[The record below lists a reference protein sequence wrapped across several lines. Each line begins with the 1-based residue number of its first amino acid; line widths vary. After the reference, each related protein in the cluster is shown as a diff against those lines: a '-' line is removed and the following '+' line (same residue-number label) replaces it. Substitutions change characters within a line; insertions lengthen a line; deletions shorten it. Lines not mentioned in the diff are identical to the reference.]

1 MRAGS
6 FFVRTWRILSILG
19 FVGSLYSNYISFP
32 VDVAVRFNS
41 LGQAVQYVGRE
52 TIFYLSIGIF
62 LLVYVITNAV
72 ARLFPK
78 LPTERI
84 PNPNPAKWVGYR
96 QELVAIYVNWFYALA
111 AAFNT
116 ILGLGL
122 MVLSF
127 LNRSDRTNVGPSD
140 YTWLLP
146 LSTFILAA
154 VVVSLPIRLLMK
166 PPVEYVP

>member
-32 VDVAVRFNS
+32 VDVAIRFNS
-41 LGQAVQYVGRE
+41 IGQAVQYVGRE
-52 TIFYLSIGIF
+52 TIFYTSITIF
-62 LLVYVITNAV
+62 LLVYVLTNAV
-72 ARLFPK
+72 VKLFPK
-78 LPTERI
+78 LPAERI
-84 PNPNPAKWVGYR
+84 PNPNHEKWQGFR
-96 QELVAIYVNWFYALA
+96 QELVAVYVNWFYALS

-127 LNRSDRTNVGPSD
+127 LNRSDLTNVGPSE
-140 YTWLLP
+140 YAWLLP
-146 LSTFILAA
+146 ISTAILAI

>member
-41 LGQAVQYVGRE
+41 IGQAVQYVGRE

-62 LLVYVITNAV
+62 LLVYVLTNAV
-72 ARLFPK
+72 IKLFPK
-78 LPTERI
+78 LPAERI
-84 PNPNPAKWVGYR
+84 PNPNPVKWEGFR
-96 QELVAIYVNWFYALA
+96 QELVAVYINWFLALA

-127 LNRSDRTNVGPSD
+127 LNRSDRTNVGPSE
-140 YTWLLP
+140 YVWLLP
-146 LSTFILAA
+146 MSTFILAA
-154 VVVSLPIRLLMK
+154 VVVSLPIRLMMK

>member
-32 VDVAVRFNS
+32 ADVAFRFNS

-62 LLVYVITNAV
+62 LLVYIITNAV
-72 ARLFPK
+72 IRLLPK
-78 LPTERI
+78 LPAERI
-84 PNPNPAKWVGYR
+84 PNPNPEKWQGFR
-96 QELVAIYVNWFYALA
+96 KELVAVYINWFLALA

-127 LNRSDRTNVGPSD
+127 LNRSDRTNVGPTD
-140 YTWLLP
+140 YAWLLP
-146 LSTFILAA
+146 ISTAILAI